1 MTTPPSSAS
10 EGASVK
16 PQALNTIRDA
26 LTGGHTG
33 NLSADGQRKYLAA
46 LDIID
51 RALSAGVGALQPPCS
66 GDIPSGVCGHCGK
79 PEDLTRCYGA
89 PTATP
94 WPEDWDGRDK
104 AAFNR
109 ALNGAADAAQAP
121 AQAAPVQPT
130 NLFQVKQIID
140 ERNAAHD
147 LIRKLETVIAE
158 QQEKLDAAS
167 PAAVEVEGL
176 TKSAVAKMISPWA
189 RYAGGQYF
197 AEEVQRAAAAKWSKL
212 IGVEIRV
219 KEAKS

>member
-79 PEDLTRCYGA
+79 
-89 PTATP
+89 P